1 VGLVLALDTEV
12 ARALRSQDGG
22 HVPIVAGGDGDYG
35 SDGDYSDEDTV
46 DAVLGDVGAGLDG
59 AVDGGAG
66 GGGDGGGDG
75 GGGGD

>member
-12 ARALRSQDGG
+12 ARALRGQDGG
-22 HVPIVAGGDGDYG
+22 HVPVIAGGDGDYG
-35 SDGDYSDEDTV
+35 DYGDDDTM

-59 AVDGGAG
+59 AVDGGAS

-75 GGGGD
+75 GGGD